1 LHLAADSHARDL
13 LEVLEACQ
21 DLVLDLELCLHAEC
35 SALLDCER
43 LALESLDGTGR
54 PQIDDDVVAALDFET
69 EREDDALAR
78 VVGIGDVFALA
89 KTERGFPLLEGLVVL
104 VCGMG

>member
-1 LHLAADSHARDL
+1 M
-13 LEVLEACQ
+13 
-21 DLVLDLELCLHAEC
+21 LDLELCLHAEC